1 MARYTVLS
9 AIIAVSMMSG
19 TAFAKNK
26 KSDNYMVVKDSNG
39 QEAKVLKAQFIRP
52 GDVSPEE
59 YARLLAEADRIRA
72 YQAQGIQVQNPAT
85 QNVQYQ
91 SGQAQYAPQAQYA
104 QPQYSNGIQLANP
117 LTPAPQSNA
126 RQLTY
131 NSMSGK
137 KPQTYAEYMAAKRA
151 MLAQAQLRQNQVHQP
166 AQPAPVYVQQ
176 QATAT
181 PGARYVTPGQPVYV
195 QQQPQQLA
203 YIPAPQ
209 PTVRYQP
216 PANNRVIY
224 AAMPDVMGTGPAP
237 QTIVVPAPR
246 TVAGHNVIKGDTL
259 YSLARHYGVKLTD
272 LKAANG
278 LTSNIISV
286 GQVLTIPGAVIA
298 PQPRYAA
305 PAPVTSPV
313 RYQTPSQGTS
323 RYYTRTSTAGTAST
337 PKVIRAVQPV
347 PASGVYAVLQDDTIY
362 SIANF
367 ACVNP
372 YDVAKLNGLVDTT
385 NLTPGQKLKMPAGHC
400 LNN

>member
-1 MARYTVLS
+1 MARFTVLS
-9 AIIAVSMMSG
+9 AIVAVSLMSG

-39 QEAKVLKAQFIRP
+39 HEAKVLKAQFIRP

-72 YQAQGIQVQNPAT
+72 YQAQGLQVQTPVP

-91 SGQAQYAPQAQYA
+91 SEPVQYAPQMQYA
-104 QPQYSNGIQLANP
+104 QPQHSNGVQLANP
-117 LTPAPQSNA
+117 LTPAPQATA

-137 KPQTYAEYMAAKRA
+137 KPQTYTEYMAAKRA
-151 MLAQAQLRQNQVHQP
+151 MLAQAQVRQNTVQQP
-166 AQPAPVYVQQ
+166 VQPAPLYVQQ
-176 QATAT
+176 QTVPA

-195 QQQPQQLA
+195 QQQPQRQA

-224 AAMPDVMGTGPAP
+224 AAMPDVMGTGPAV
-237 QTIVVPAPR
+237 QTIVTPAPR
-246 TVAGHNVIKGDTL
+246 TVAGHNVVKGDTL
-259 YSLARHYGVKLTD
+259 YSLARTYGVKLSD

-278 LTSNIISV
+278 LTGNIISV
-286 GQVLTIPGAVIA
+286 GQVLAIPGATVTA
-298 PQPRYAA
+298 QPRYVA
-305 PAPVTSPV
+305 PAPTTAPV
-313 RYQTPSQGTS
+313 RYQTPTQGTQS
-323 RYYTRTSTAGTAST
+323 YYTRTSTTGTAAT
-337 PKVIRAVQPV
+337 PRVVRAVQPV

-385 NLTPGQKLKMPAGHC
+385 NLTPGTKLKMPAGHC